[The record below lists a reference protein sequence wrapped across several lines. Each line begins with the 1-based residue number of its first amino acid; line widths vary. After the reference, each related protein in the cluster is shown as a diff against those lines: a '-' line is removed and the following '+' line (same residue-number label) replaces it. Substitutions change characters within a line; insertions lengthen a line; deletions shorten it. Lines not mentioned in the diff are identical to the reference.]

1 MLCWTKRKN
10 KSYIYLVDSDK
21 LSIGCSKQTPKQPL
35 GCRPENR
42 KCDDPTEILNRVSDE
57 LDSNLG
63 GIQLTTSAVAKICYC
78 DTNGCN
84 NGNSDGF
91 KIACSGFVVTLMGSF
106 GIVGNLIAITILL
119 RPEMKSSTNYILMGK
134 MSTIFAVQLNQSFEK
149 AWKSSR
155 NFLAHI
161 HEATSHAPTAPTAS
175 TKCTTITNTSIVD
188 NDDLSIASNTSPT
201 ETEIMWYELEK

>member
-1 MLCWTKRKN
+1 MLVSWCYQRNLNCLGFIMKYVHAYTN
-10 KSYIYLVDSDK
+10 DLYIYLVYSDK
-21 LSIGCSKQTPKQPL
+21 LSIGCSKQTQKQPL

-91 KIACSGFVVTLMGSF
+91 KIACSGYVVTLMGSF
-106 GIVGNLIAITILL
+106 GIVGNLIAITILF

-134 MSTIFAVQLNQSFEK
+134 MITIFAVQLNQ
-149 AWKSSR
+149 
-155 NFLAHI
+155 
-161 HEATSHAPTAPTAS
+161 
-175 TKCTTITNTSIVD
+175 
-188 NDDLSIASNTSPT
+188 
-201 ETEIMWYELEK
+201 